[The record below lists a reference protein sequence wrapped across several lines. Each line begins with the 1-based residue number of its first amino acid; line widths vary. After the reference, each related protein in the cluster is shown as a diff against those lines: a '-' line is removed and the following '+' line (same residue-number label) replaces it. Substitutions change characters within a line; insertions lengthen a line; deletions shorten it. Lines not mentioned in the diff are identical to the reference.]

1 MKQFYYTY
9 KITLLK
15 GSLAG
20 HYYYGQH
27 ITKNLNDGYAGSGR
41 KVLDYYTKYEKIEGV
56 TYVKEILHFY
66 NDQNELNQAE
76 YDLICDKYKTDKL
89 CLNLRAGGMQS
100 GRSEETKK
108 LVSEKLKGRT
118 FSEESKQRM
127 SESHKGNKNHLGCK
141 HSEESKQK
149 MSVIRK
155 GKTPANKGKHIS
167 EETKSKI
174 SKFSKGR
181 HWKVDPITK
190 KRVWYDE

>member
-1 MKQFYYTY
+1 MTTFYYTY

-27 ITKNLNDGYAGSGR
+27 ITNNINDSYAGSGR
-41 KVLDYYTKYEKIEGV
+41 KVCDYYKKYDKIEGV

-66 NDQNELNQAE
+66 NDTDELNQAE
-76 YDLICDKYKTDKL
+76 YDLIGDKYKTDKL

-108 LVSEKLKGRT
+108 LVSEKLKGRI
-118 FSEESKQRM
+118 F
-127 SESHKGNKNHLGCK
+127 
-141 HSEESKQK
+141 SEESKQK
-149 MSVIRK
+149 MSDAQMGNKNHLGYKNSEESKQKMSDAHK
-155 GKTPANKGKHIS
+155 GKTPGNKGKHIS
-167 EETKSKI
+167 EETKNKI